1 MPKPNSRDTAHK
13 LAQREL
19 KKAHKLAQLELK
31 LERQLKLK
39 ASLEKWI
46 SKLEAERQQ
55 LEEQQLE
62 GRGHV
67 RRSQ

>member
-31 LERQLKLK
+31 LERQTQ
-39 ASLEKWI
+39 I
-46 SKLEAERQQ
+46 
-55 LEEQQLE
+55 E
-62 GRGHV
+62 GVIGEV
-67 RRSQ
+67 DI